1 MLCSHIMYDVG
12 FVQCET
18 ALETRTGIH
27 AGKYPHQRVLD
38 IPGME
43 NSGEGNISTPCAEF
57 NIIAIFVDANPS
69 ISIQNSIYI
78 SGSLFFVSTRGKA
91 YIWVK

>member
-12 FVQCET
+12 FVQCGT

-78 SGSLFFVSTRGKA
+78 YLVLCSLSVRE
-91 YIWVK
+91 VKHIYG